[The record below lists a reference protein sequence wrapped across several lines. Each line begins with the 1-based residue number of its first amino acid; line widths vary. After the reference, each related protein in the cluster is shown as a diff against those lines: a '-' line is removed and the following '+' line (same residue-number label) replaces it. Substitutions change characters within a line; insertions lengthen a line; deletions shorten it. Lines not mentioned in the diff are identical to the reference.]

1 MLKFIRLYLLI
12 FFLSFSTFIN
22 SQLPSD
28 LSLSETSLA
37 EDIISEQEL
46 EDILAQINEQ
56 DFSNFDNSSFA
67 NVFRNPT
74 QTLELLP
81 QPLRDDVI
89 FAWELVGRVVGKIMN
104 PNFMQDPLLPVL
116 ELCNLLKNN
125 ISESELLDVVVTVEM
140 LLESEKFVK
149 AVRFNLFDVEL
160 KDNLTQKF
168 NLLKDTISK
177 YSSSLNA
184 LDLEYLVIL
193 NDIVLAFAQDNIDLF
208 FNAIERYSHKERL
221 LGKKLFV
228 DTLEKLDKFLV
239 SEQKQ
244 EIRQAALFFK
254 DEILSGLEPIINAID
269 DSGNVDQLALSL
281 IPFGS
286 AGNYLLK
293 VLKMADQTAK
303 INPAILFGY
312 GFYKKFLSYYV
323 SDNEYS
329 FKIFLSD
336 KIISSFFLPIY
347 VLKKISDI
355 RKMST
360 NASMQEAAYAA
371 GNLLSEIS
379 SFYLDPNFFVRKSNW
394 PKRTFYRI
402 STALAYYNLWVRG
415 QDGFNKNP
423 QNINSYL
430 ESQDPNYRYW
440 PKEFDHLKKAT
451 WFSLKDGYITLGNY
465 LERGI
470 YSKVDNQ
477 LLNKIENGTLGL
489 LKPGLINFTLNTAM
503 PILTYK
509 YFPKNILNMDKEAV
523 FGTEKNRFFNA
534 EGTFSKYFINP
545 LSFAVGYGNDLDYI
559 YYVGNRELDKISE
572 AQFIEGRILGYLSVN
587 IGSFLG
593 KKISLK
599 LKNQFG
605 YLLSMLIINL
615 CENLNLFDFN
625 SEIIALEQRGFDFK
639 DMNETKKKFA
649 TLNELLKER
658 LPMLFSLMLMSKNG
672 ANNDQADDQQMQ
684 LFESLSKAFFFM
696 LMQSGVF
703 TQAELVDFENQ
714 FKRGEISAESLDTFA
729 QRILENLQ
737 GAIAQKIGGFIGGFS
752 SWAVTDMLVK
762 KHSQDSSIY
771 QQLIEKFSN

>member
-1 MLKFIRLYLLI
+1 MLKSIKLYLLI
-12 FFLSFSTFIN
+12 FFLSFFNFIS

-28 LSLSETSLA
+28 LSLPEVSLGP
-37 EDIISEQEL
+37 DIISEKEL

-67 NVFRNPT
+67 DVFRNPA

-81 QPLRDDVI
+81 QPLRGEVVY
-89 FAWELVGRVVGKIMN
+89 AWELVGRVVGKIMN
-104 PNFMQDPLLPVL
+104 PNFMQDPMLPVL

-125 ISESELLDVVVTVEM
+125 IQEAELFDAVIKVELL
-140 LLESEKFVK
+140 LGSEKFVK

-160 KDNLTQKF
+160 KNDLTLNF
-168 NLLKDTISK
+168 NLFQEIISK
-177 YSSSLNA
+177 FSATLNA
-184 LDLEYLVIL
+184 DILKNLLIL
-193 NDIVLAFAQDNIDLF
+193 NDILLAFSQNNIDLF
-208 FNAIERYSHKERL
+208 FNAIERYSQQERL

-228 DTLEKLDKFLV
+228 DTFEKLNKFLV
-239 SEQKQ
+239 SEQNQ
-244 EIRQAALFFK
+244 EIKQAALFFK

-269 DSGNVDQLALSL
+269 DSGNIDQLALSL
-281 IPFGS
+281 LPFGP

-293 VLKMADQTAK
+293 VLKTADKTAK

-323 SDNEYS
+323 SDNKYS

-336 KIISSFFLPIY
+336 KIISTFFLPIY

-402 STALAYYNLWVRG
+402 STALAYYNLWIRREG
-415 QDGFNKNP
+415 SFNKTP

-440 PKEFDHLKKAT
+440 PKDFDHLKKAT

-489 LKPGLINFTLNTAM
+489 LKPGLINFGLNTAM

-523 FGTEKNRFFNA
+523 FGTEKNRFFNS

-559 YYVGNRELDKISE
+559 YYVGNREFDKISE

-605 YLLSMLIINL
+605 YLLGKLIINL

-625 SEIIALEQRGFDFK
+625 SEIIALEQKGFDFK
-639 DMNETKKKFA
+639 GMNETRKKFA
-649 TLNELLKER
+649 TLSELLKER
-658 LPMLFSLMLMSKNG
+658 LPMIFTLMQMSKND
-672 ANNDQADDQQMQ
+672 ANNDQPDDQLQ
-684 LFESLSKAFFFM
+684 LIETLSKAFFSM
-696 LMQSGVF
+696 LIQSGAF

-714 FKRGEISAESLDTFA
+714 FKRGEISSESLDNFS
-729 QRILENLQ
+729 QKILDNLQ

-762 KHSQDSSIY
+762 KHSQDTPIY
-771 QQLIEKFSN
+771 QQLMAKFSN